1 MAASSFG
8 SFLVKKELGWRL
20 LPLNLKWSAG
30 FIFFIIRKQLCIDGV
45 YDN

>member
-30 FIFFIIRKQLCIDGV
+30 FIFFYHQEAAV
-45 YDN
+45 H

>member
-30 FIFFIIRKQLCIDGV
+30 IYFFYHQEAAVHRWGL
-45 YDN
+45 